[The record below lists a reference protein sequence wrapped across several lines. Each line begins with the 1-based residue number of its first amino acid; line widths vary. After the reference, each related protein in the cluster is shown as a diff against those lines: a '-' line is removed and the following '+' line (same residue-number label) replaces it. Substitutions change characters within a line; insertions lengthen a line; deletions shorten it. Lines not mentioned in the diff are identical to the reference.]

1 MGVHPEPAP
10 CADDA
15 GRLVPEAG
23 ADTIRWLTARDG
35 CHSRPQGRR
44 RHART
49 TALVTSLS
57 RKAVAALA
65 VGVAFAACLPQDA
78 LAPAAEAHDRIDF
91 SAARPPAPSGGAMPN
106 WRGPTLVEET
116 PSTTALVRDDL
127 ERLRQELREQV
138 QGGGTPGGA
147 VPDDAAPGTGA
158 ASLQDMPLQERAIQ
172 EKPVQEK
179 PIQEASLQAVPLS
192 EASLP
197 QAAAP
202 ADAPSPLDD
211 ISLPEVTALPEETED
226 GRVIFGDKK
235 VPRALVETIVRAARE
250 TEVDPVYLM
259 ALADKESTFQPS
271 VRAATSTAEGLFQFL
286 TGTWL
291 ELVRTFGAKHGYAA
305 EAELIEKRGGTLVV
319 LKDADRRRV
328 LALRRDPYVA
338 SLMAGEMMKRD
349 RSRVEQRLGRDLTTT
364 ECYFAHFLGAASAG
378 KFMELTAEKPHQPAQ
393 ASFKAAARANRSLF
407 FRREGRKTR
416 SLTVAEVYD
425 RLDGMID
432 QRLDLYQPVSAIA
445 EQIDA
450 RRPTEAPPAA
460 LSQLP

>member
-23 ADTIRWLTARDG
+23 TDTIRWLTAREG
-35 CHSRPQGRR
+35 HHSR
-44 RHART
+44 ARSHT
-49 TALVTSLS
+49 VSLAASLARKTA
-57 RKAVAALA
+57 AALA

-78 LAPAAEAHDRIDF
+78 VAPAAEAHDRIDF
-91 SAARPPAPSGGAMPN
+91 SAPRPPAASRGLMPD
-106 WRGPTLVEET
+106 WPGPALVEET
-116 PSTTALVRDDL
+116 PSTSALIRQDL
-127 ERLRQELREQV
+127 ERLRQDV
-138 QGGGTPGGA
+138 QDTVPASTAPEAVIPG
-147 VPDDAAPGTGA
+147 DDAPRADAPSTRE
-158 ASLQDMPLQERAIQ
+158 ASLSPEMSLAQTGSAAQDAS
-172 EKPVQEK
+172 VV
-179 PIQEASLQAVPLS
+179 QEASLAQD
-192 EASLP
+192 ASLP
-197 QAAAP
+197 RAASPAP
-202 ADAPSPLDD
+202 EISLPE

-226 GRVIFGDKK
+226 GRVVFGDKK

-259 ALADKESTFQPS
+259 ALADKESSFQPS
-271 VRAATSTAEGLFQFL
+271 VRAGTSTAEGLFQFL

-291 ELVRTFGAKHGYAA
+291 ELLRNFGAKHGYAT
-305 EAELIEKRGGTLVV
+305 EADLIEKRGGTLVV

-328 LALRRDPYVA
+328 LALRRDPYAA

-393 ASFKAAARANRSLF
+393 ASFRAAAKANRSLF
-407 FRREGRKTR
+407 FRREGRKLR
-416 SLTVAEVYD
+416 SLTVAEVYN

-432 QRLDLYQPVSAIA
+432 QRLDLYQPVAAIA
-445 EQIDA
+445 EQIDT
-450 RRPTEAPPAA
+450 RRPNEAPPAA

>member
-1 MGVHPEPAP
+1 MGVYPEPAP

-23 ADTIRWLTARDG
+23 TDTIRWLDAREG
-35 CHSRPQGRR
+35 HHSGARGRTLSV
-44 RHART
+44 A
-49 TALVTSLS
+49 ALLG
-57 RKAVAALA
+57 RKAAAALA

-78 LAPAAEAHDRIDF
+78 VAPAAEAHDRIDL
-91 SAARPPAPSGGAMPN
+91 AAPRPPLAL
-106 WRGPTLVEET
+106 RGLSPDWPGPALIEET
-116 PSTTALVRDDL
+116 PSTTALIRDDL
-127 ERLRQELREQV
+127 ERLQQDSRQ
-138 QGGGTPGGA
+138 
-147 VPDDAAPGTGA
+147 
-158 ASLQDMPLQERAIQ
+158 ASLQDP
-172 EKPVQEK
+172 
-179 PIQEASLQAVPLS
+179 SLHD
-192 EASLP
+192 EIP
-197 QAAAP
+197 QAFPYEVQQEPTRVEDAARTEP
-202 ADAPSPLDD
+202 T
-211 ISLPEVTALPEETED
+211 LPEVTAD
-226 GRVIFGDKK
+226 GLVIFGDKK

-250 TEVDPVYLM
+250 TETDPVYLM
-259 ALADKESTFQPS
+259 ALADKESSFQPS

-291 ELVRTFGAKHGYAA
+291 ELVRSFGAKHGYSA

-328 LALRRDPYVA
+328 LALRRDPYAA

-349 RSRVEQRLGRDLTTT
+349 RSRVEQRLGRDLKPT

-393 ASFKAAARANRSLF
+393 ASFRAAARANRSLF

-432 QRLDLYQPVSAIA
+432 QRLDLYQPVAAIA
-445 EQIDA
+445 EQIDT
-450 RRPTEAPPAA
+450 RRPSDAPPAA

>member
-1 MGVHPEPAP
+1 M
-10 CADDA
+10 
-15 GRLVPEAG
+15 PEAG

-116 PSTTALVRDDL
+116 PSTAALIRDDL

-147 VPDDAAPGTGA
+147 APDDAAPGTGT
-158 ASLQDMPLQERAIQ
+158 ASLQDMPAH
-172 EKPVQEK
+172 EKS
-179 PIQEASLQAVPLS
+179 IQEASLKAVPLS
-192 EASLP
+192 DASLP
-197 QAAAP
+197 QAATL
-202 ADAPSPLDD
+202 ADTPSPLDD
-211 ISLPEVTALPEETED
+211 ISLPEVTAMPEETED

>member
-1 MGVHPEPAP
+1 MGVYPEPAP

-23 ADTIRWLTARDG
+23 TDTIRWLTAREG
-35 CHSRPQGRR
+35 HHSRARGRTGSLAASL
-44 RHART
+44 ARK
-49 TALVTSLS
+49 TA
-57 RKAVAALA
+57 AALA

-78 LAPAAEAHDRIDF
+78 VAPAAEAHDRIDF
-91 SAARPPAPSGGAMPN
+91 SAPHAPAASRGAMPD
-106 WRGPTLVEET
+106 WPGPALVEES
-116 PSTTALVRDDL
+116 PSTAALIRGDL
-127 ERLRQELREQV
+127 ERLRREMRDEIHETV
-138 QGGGTPGGA
+138 QGRT
-147 VPDDAAPGTGA
+147 APEA
-158 ASLQDMPLQERAIQ
+158 ASLGEAARAGTALPQD
-172 EKPVQEK
+172 
-179 PIQEASLQAVPLS
+179 
-192 EASLP
+192 ASLP
-197 QAAAP
+197 QEASPSREASLFPEAP
-202 ADAPSPLDD
+202 LPQSASPLPEMSPPQDLA
-211 ISLPEVTALPEETED
+211 LPEVAALPEETED

-235 VPRALVETIVRAARE
+235 VPRTLVETIVRAARE
-250 TEVDPVYLM
+250 ADVDPVYLM
-259 ALADKESTFQPS
+259 ALADKESSFQPS

-291 ELVRTFGAKHGYAA
+291 ELLRSFGAKHGFAA

-319 LKDADRRRV
+319 LKEADRRRV

-349 RSRVEQRLGRDLTTT
+349 RTRVEQRLGRDLKPT

-378 KFMELTAEKPHQPAQ
+378 KFMEMTVEKPHQPAQ
-393 ASFKAAARANRSLF
+393 ASFRAAARANRSLF

-432 QRLDLYQPVSAIA
+432 QRLDQYQPVAAIA
-445 EQIDA
+445 EQIDT
-450 RRPTEAPPAA
+450 RRPNEAPPAA

>member
-1 MGVHPEPAP
+1 MGVYPEPAP

-15 GRLVPEAG
+15 GRVVPETG

-35 CHSRPQGRR
+35 HHSRPQGRR
-44 RHART
+44 RHVRA

-57 RKAVAALA
+57 RKAAAALA

-91 SAARPPAPSGGAMPN
+91 SAARPLPASHGAMLDWSGLAP
-106 WRGPTLVEET
+106 VEEI
-116 PSTTALVRDDL
+116 PSTTALIRDDL
-127 ERLRQELREQV
+127 ERLGRTMREPETQ
-138 QGGGTPGGA
+138 
-147 VPDDAAPGTGA
+147 DAAIADPA
-158 ASLQDMPLQERAIQ
+158 AAPQAATPSQAALSPEASPLQAAL
-172 EKPVQEK
+172 P
-179 PIQEASLQAVPLS
+179 

-197 QAAAP
+197 QAPP
-202 ADAPSPLDD
+202 AEDASLPEE
-211 ISLPEVTALPEETED
+211 ISLAEVTALPEETAD
-226 GRVIFGDKK
+226 GRVVFGDKK

-259 ALADKESTFQPS
+259 ALADKESTFQPE

-291 ELVRTFGAKHGYAA
+291 ELLRTFGAKHGYAA

-319 LKDADRRRV
+319 LKEADRRRV

-349 RSRVEQRLGRDLTTT
+349 RNRVEQRLGRDLKPT

-393 ASFKAAARANRSLF
+393 ASFRAAAKANRSLF

-432 QRLDLYQPVSAIA
+432 QRLDLYQPVAAIA
-445 EQIDA
+445 EQIDL
-450 RRPTEAPPAA
+450 RRPNEAPPAA

>member
-1 MGVHPEPAP
+1 MGVYPEPAP

-15 GRLVPEAG
+15 GRVVPEAG

-49 TALVTSLS
+49 TALATSLS

-91 SAARPPAPSGGAMPN
+91 SAARPLPASRGAMPD
-106 WRGPTLVEET
+106 WSGLAPVEEI
-116 PSTTALVRDDL
+116 PSTTALIRDDL
-127 ERLRQELREQV
+127 ERLGRTMREP
-138 QGGGTPGGA
+138 GTRATETRETAPTPGTP
-147 VPDDAAPGTGA
+147 DAAVAEPA
-158 ASLQDMPLQERAIQ
+158 AG
-172 EKPVQEK
+172 
-179 PIQEASLQAVPLS
+179 LQAALS
-192 EASLP
+192 PEAPSLLQAALPEASLP
-197 QAAAP
+197 QAPP
-202 ADAPSPLDD
+202 AEDA
-211 ISLPEVTALPEETED
+211 SLPEEIPLAEVTALPEETAD
-226 GRVIFGDKK
+226 GRVVFGDKK

-259 ALADKESTFQPS
+259 ALADKESTFQPE

-291 ELVRTFGAKHGYAA
+291 ELLRTFGAKHGYAA

-328 LALRRDPYVA
+328 LALRRDPYAA

-349 RSRVEQRLGRDLTTT
+349 RNRVEQRLGRDLKPT

-393 ASFKAAARANRSLF
+393 ASFRAAAKANRSLF

-432 QRLDLYQPVSAIA
+432 QRLDLYQPVAAIA
-445 EQIDA
+445 EQIDL
-450 RRPTEAPPAA
+450 RRPNDAPPAA